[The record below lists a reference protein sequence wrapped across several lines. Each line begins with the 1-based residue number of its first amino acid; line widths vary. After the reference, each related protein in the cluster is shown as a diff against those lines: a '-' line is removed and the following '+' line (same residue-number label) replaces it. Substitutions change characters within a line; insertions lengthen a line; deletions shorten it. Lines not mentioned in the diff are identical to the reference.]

1 MTTPG
6 KSSKFRGV
14 LDAAGRREQAQTPE
28 PKAKAAPA
36 VGRRQDPAYGQISAY
51 VRKDQH
57 REVRAMAVRA
67 GTNLS
72 ELLSAVLEMLLED
85 EEFAARTLA
94 RARDQGRM

>member
-1 MTTPG
+1 MTIPG
-6 KSSKFRGV
+6 KSSKFQGV
-14 LDAAGRREQAQTPE
+14 LDAAGRREQEQPPE

-36 VGRRQDPAYGQISAY
+36 VSRRQDPAYGQISAY

-72 ELLSAVLEMLLED
+72 DLLSVFLELLLED
-85 EEFAARTLA
+85 EELA
-94 RARDQGRM
+94 GRVLTRARNQGRR

>member
-1 MTTPG
+1 VSTP
-6 KSSKFRGV
+6 SKFRGV
-14 LDAAGRREQAQTPE
+14 LDAAGRREQEGQAPE
-28 PKAKAAPA
+28 SKAKAAPA

-72 ELLSAVLEMLLED
+72 DLLSAFLGLLLED
-85 EEFAARTLA
+85 EELADRVLA